1 MFNNIPGKPSSPH
14 QQRSDGLDFP
24 ECPPAREPCH
34 RFKQCIFK
42 RINYYWR
49 LAATGLSFFLFGA
62 VGILFWGL
70 LFPLIAPFLGNGLQK
85 KRRSRLIMQH
95 IFRLYMNFMRGIGI
109 LNYEVHGGEHI
120 NTPGSLVVANHP
132 SLLDVVF
139 LISQIRNATC
149 IVKPAL
155 ANNPCMRI
163 PIRAMGYIYAEES
176 EALVEHCSQEL
187 REGAIL
193 VIFPEG
199 TRTTPGKPFKF
210 QRGAAA
216 IALQA
221 NAKILPV
228 TIRCAPTTLT
238 KQEKWHQ
245 IPQKKFTLRLDV
257 GDHIRLTPI
266 VENASRS
273 LATRRVTRYLE
284 QYFIEQLA
292 NHGKS

>member
-1 MFNNIPGKPSSPH
+1 MLKKVLNKTLSTHMKGCN
-14 QQRSDGLDFP
+14 GLDCS
-24 ECPPAREPCH
+24 EASTTLKRGNQ
-34 RFKQCIFK
+34 FKNCALK
-42 RINYYWR
+42 RLNYYWR

-70 LFPLIAPFLGNGLQK
+70 LFPLIAPFLGNELQK
-85 KRRSRLIMQH
+85 KRRSRLIMQN

-109 LNYEVHGGEHI
+109 LNYEVHGGERI
-120 NTPGSLVVANHP
+120 NTPGNLVVANHP

-155 ANNPCMRI
+155 ANNPYMRI

-176 EALVEHCSQEL
+176 EALLEHCAQEL

-193 VIFPEG
+193 IIFPEG

-221 NAKILPV
+221 DADMLPI
-228 TIRCAPTTLT
+228 TIRCSPTTLT
-238 KQEKWHQ
+238 KQEKWYQ
-245 IPQKKFTLRLDV
+245 IPQKKFTLQLDV
-257 GDHIRLTPI
+257 GDHIRLSPI
-266 VENASRS
+266 VDNASRS

-292 NHGKS
+292 HHGKS